1 MRSEQHARYRVRGQ
15 PSPKHPFNEDDAAP
29 GPAESGSK
37 TDVPADAAQQELTE
51 REELKLLLKQFQ
63 ELREYVSYY
72 AAART
77 DSVKRSVQHAIGGL
91 VLAALG
97 FVAVGGLIVMA
108 SWLVLSGI
116 SQGAGALFGD
126 RAWIGTVITGVLAL
140 AGVGLGMS
148 CAAWARK
155 NASRK
160 RTVRKYETRNARQRA
175 RFGRDVHD

>member
-1 MRSEQHARYRVRGQ
+1 M
-15 PSPKHPFNEDDAAP
+15 KHRFKGDDAS
-29 GPAESGSK
+29 PAATESRSK
-37 TDVPADAAQQELTE
+37 AEVPADAVQQGLTE
-51 REELKLLLKQFQ
+51 GEGLKLLLKQFQ

-77 DSVKRSVQHAIGGL
+77 DSVKCSVRNAIGWT

-116 SQGAGALFGD
+116 SQGAGTLFGE
-126 RAWIGTVITGVLAL
+126 RAWIGTVVTGVLAL
-140 AGVGLGMS
+140 AGVGLAVS
-148 CAAWARK
+148 CAAWIRR

-160 RTVRKYETRNARQRA
+160 RTIRKYETRDARQRA

>member
-1 MRSEQHARYRVRGQ
+1 MRSEQHARYPVRGQ
-15 PSPKHPFNEDDAAP
+15 PSPEHRFNGDDAPPEA
-29 GPAESGSK
+29 AESGSK
-37 TDVPADAAQQELTE
+37 TVVPADAAQQELTE
-51 REELKLLLKQFQ
+51 REGLKLLLKQFE
-63 ELREYVSYY
+63 ELREYVAYY

-77 DSVKRSVQHAIGGL
+77 DSVKRSVRNAMRRI

-108 SWLVLSGI
+108 SWFVLSGI

-126 RAWIGTVITGVLAL
+126 RAWLGALITGVLAL

-148 CAAWARK
+148 CAASTQK

-160 RTVRKYETRNARQRA
+160 RTVRKYETRHARQRA
-175 RFGRDVHD
+175 RFGHDVHD

>member
-1 MRSEQHARYRVRGQ
+1 MGSEQHARHPMRRQ
-15 PSPKHPFNEDDAAP
+15 PSPEQRFNGDDVGPGAP
-29 GPAESGSK
+29 ESASK
-37 TDVPADAAQQELTE
+37 TDVPADATQQELTE
-51 REELKLLLKQFQ
+51 GEEVKLLLKQFQ

-77 DSVKRSVQHAIGGL
+77 DSVKRFVRNAIGRI

-97 FVAVGGLIVMA
+97 FVAVGGLIVIA

-116 SQGAGALFGD
+116 SQGVGALFGD
-126 RAWIGTVITGVLAL
+126 QAWIGVLITGVLAL
-140 AGVGLGMS
+140 AGVGLGVS
-148 CAAWARK
+148 CAAETRK

-160 RTVRKYETRNARQRA
+160 RTVRKYETRDAEQRA

>member
-1 MRSEQHARYRVRGQ
+1 MRNRQHPRHPMRGQ
-15 PSPKHPFNEDDAAP
+15 PSPQHRVNGDNAAP
-29 GPAESGSK
+29 KAADSRPK
-37 TDVPADAAQQELTE
+37 TAVPADAAQQELTE

-72 AAART
+72 AAAST
-77 DSVKRSVQHAIGGL
+77 DSIKCSVRNAIGRI

-108 SWLVLSGI
+108 SWFVLSGI
-116 SQGAGALFGD
+116 SQGTSALFGD
-126 RAWIGTVITGVLAL
+126 RAWIGAVITGTLAL
-140 AGVGLGMS
+140 AGVRLGMS

-160 RTVRKYETRNARQRA
+160 RMVQKYETREARQRA
-175 RFGRDVHD
+175 QFGRDVHD

>member
-1 MRSEQHARYRVRGQ
+1 MRSGQHAQHRVRGQ
-15 PSPKHPFNEDDAAP
+15 PSPEHGFNGDDPAP
-29 GPAESGSK
+29 GAVESRSK
-37 TDVPADAAQQELTE
+37 PDVPADAAQQDLTE

-77 DSVKRSVQHAIGGL
+77 DSVKYSVRNAIGRI

-97 FVAVGGLIVMA
+97 FVAVGGLIVIA
-108 SWLVLSGI
+108 SWFVLSGI

-140 AGVGLGMS
+140 AGIGLGVS

-160 RTVRKYETRNARQRA
+160 RTVREYETREARQRA

>member
-1 MRSEQHARYRVRGQ
+1 MRRDQHARHPVREQ
-15 PSPKHPFNEDDAAP
+15 ISPKHPFNGDGAAC
-29 GPAESGSK
+29 GAAESGSK
-37 TDVPADAAQQELTE
+37 TDVPADTAQQELTE
-51 REELKLLLKQFQ
+51 GEELKLLLKQFQ

-77 DSVKRSVQHAIGGL
+77 DSVKCSVRNAIGRI

-108 SWLVLSGI
+108 SWFVLSGV
-116 SQGAGALFGD
+116 SQGAGALFGAQ
-126 RAWIGTVITGVLAL
+126 AWIGSLIAGVLAL
-140 AGVGLGMS
+140 AGVGSGMA
-148 CAAWARK
+148 CAISTLK

-160 RTVRKYETRNARQRA
+160 GTVRKYETRHAQQRA